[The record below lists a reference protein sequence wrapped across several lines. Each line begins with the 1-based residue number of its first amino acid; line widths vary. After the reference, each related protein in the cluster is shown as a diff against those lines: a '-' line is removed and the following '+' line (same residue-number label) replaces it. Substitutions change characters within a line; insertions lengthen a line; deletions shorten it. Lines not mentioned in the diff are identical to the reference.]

1 MFGLFRP
8 RCPVSTL
15 EKASVEFAYLT
26 IRDVVGIEPLLQSA
40 TVVPEEELGE
50 TQPCTELL
58 LRKMVALVCHN
69 MELDAAQ
76 FSFEPRTDEN
86 ANDDHTDLAQIRY
99 SEGEPIDPR
108 LIVPLLAVR
117 IGRLKMQQCGLE
129 PKDPTTNW
137 WVTHLLPNYYGFG
150 LFAANATIKA
160 SNWSF
165 GETGYS
171 EIKRHSEVTSRVH
184 AYSLALNAWCRDA
197 AEVEWLPTLRPDAAE
212 PFSQALTFLQRTGE
226 SEFRANDKTEMRYRA
241 IQSIAEDLRKG
252 NPSAKVV
259 ALWQLTERTD
269 ANSLQADIEKCLFDR
284 DPAVRATGLRV
295 AAKSETV
302 SERCQDRIAA
312 ALSDTALEVRR
323 ESLPACRQHLDID
336 DHLVESVARLLDER
350 DPGLSRESIATLV
363 SFGEEAA
370 VALPRVAKAMKQA
383 MVSCNWDMAEI
394 LAEGI
399 REISSNPQAT
409 IAKFFAHDADLEEQ
423 AIGVLNGD
431 LHELPDA

>member
-26 IRDVVGIEPLLQSA
+26 IRDIVGIEPLLQSA

-58 LRKMVALVCHN
+58 LRKIVALICHN
-69 MELDAAQ
+69 MELDSSQ
-76 FSFEPRTDEN
+76 FSFLPRTDKN
-86 ANDDHTDLAQIRY
+86 ATDEHTDLAQIRY
-99 SEGEPIDPR
+99 FEGEPIDPR

-117 IGRLKMQQCGLE
+117 IGRLKMLQSGLE

-184 AYSLALNAWCRDA
+184 AYSLALNAWCREA
-197 AEVEWLPTLRPDAAE
+197 SESEWLPTLRPDAAE
-212 PFSQALTFLQRTGE
+212 PFSQALVFLHKT
-226 SEFRANDKTEMRYRA
+226 SDSAFRPNDKTEMRYRA
-241 IQSIAEDLRKG
+241 IQSIADDLRKG

-259 ALWQLTERTD
+259 ALWQLTERSD
-269 ANSLQADIEKCLFDR
+269 AGSLQADVEQCLFDR
-284 DPAVRATGLRV
+284 DSAVRATALKVV
-295 AAKSETV
+295 AGDEVV

-312 ALSDTALEVRR
+312 ALSDPALDVRR
-323 ESLPACRQHLDID
+323 EALPACRQHLEAD
-336 DHLVESVARLLDER
+336 DHLVEAVARLLDER

-370 VALPRVAKAMKQA
+370 AALPRVAKAMKQA
-383 MVSCNWDMAEI
+383 IVSCNWDMAEI
-394 LAEGI
+394 LVDGI
-399 REISSNPQAT
+399 RKISSDPQAT

-423 AIGVLNGD
+423 AISVLNGD
-431 LHELPDA
+431 LHEVPEV